1 MVMHVTEMR
10 KNLATTMAVLAAIT
24 LAATMATFAGIT
36 TITQQASAQPSNTN
50 NNLASC
56 SQGGTGNTQ
65 LCSISQGACQIAA
78 ESIFGNLAVSLFGN
92 ECS

>member
-1 MVMHVTEMR
+1 MK
-10 KNLATTMAVLAAIT
+10 KNFATTIVVIAAIT

-50 NNLASC
+50 TNIGIC

-65 LCSISQGACQIAA
+65 LCSISQGACQ
-78 ESIFGNLAVSLFGN
+78 LAQQSGRDNTGVINNS